1 MQAAYLHYQ
10 HRYGSK
16 EKALEMMAQQYGQ
29 NIPTRNLHFIMGTM
43 AKRRWQFILI
53 GLLRSALDP
62 EELGKQ
68 GDLFRDQSSSSSP
81 E

>member
-1 MQAAYLHYQ
+1 VQAAYLAYQ
-10 HRYGSK
+10 RRYRTK
-16 EKALEMMAQQYGQ
+16 EKALEMMTQEYGQ

-53 GLLRSALDP
+53 GLLRSTLDP

-68 GDLFRDQSSSSSP
+68 RDLF
-81 E
+81 